1 MAHSHAVPYTFFS
14 PSRPHQQGAIRLT
27 SPTPFMNHARHT
39 PDKLCYTSLPAAY
52 ASFLASVNNAG
63 LYSLQNLLI
72 LFKQQLKFAVEIG
85 KGDRFVPASLGG
97 FMYQYTP
104 RYPKA
109 FGHPAWKL
117 YGPVNDALLQD
128 LFWRKVQ
135 TDPGLVSRLSTILDP
150 AAMTIGND
158 IFLSDNTAISLLP
171 ESCGAY
177 TTPRNRWLNRLHGNS
192 EDKKLIFEVE
202 EYPAAG
208 GLYLGP
214 LFQQKKGW
222 LPQNVYS
229 NILQHLGVSFTQEDR
244 YLFNRK
250 ACHNSV
256 LMTDIDKQHAEQTI
270 EGFTIDFGFKEFRVY
285 WYSTE
290 NGSTA
295 FGIVY
300 FFDDSGMVTK
310 LPISAWQ
317 RAGNVV
323 FDLLYPPH
331 NCPLYDLHEL
341 SRLRDKSKYVLICE
355 NEETY
360 ETIKHDHAWLPKVLP
375 VTTYSSVEMSDW
387 SSIRSMTPL
396 IFPDNSPAGC
406 HEAFKVFSV
415 LKTYGLSPY
424 FFKRQKINNISSFV
438 QDISAIARQDGE
450 CSLPDFAEHC
460 RREFGVEAPQGILP
474 QGQPLLELSGSED
487 EQEVLMENLLRLG
500 DQMTVFAWRGVGKSL
515 FALLLALCFAN
526 GHKALNGRV
535 RPSRKYR
542 VLLIDGEMSSRS
554 LQMRARSII
563 NALGLPE
570 DAANKLQVR
579 SSVVDKKDLVLDTEE
594 GWIDLLPDLEAADI
608 IIVDSL
614 FKIIP
619 SAMSSDYTATKEL
632 NNFYSWCR
640 RHGKTGIVVDHQ
652 GKNGHAA
659 FGSMG
664 KDIGVDAAL
673 QLSRPKNKNIIEA
686 TVTKNRN
693 FEFNDPCWVRYSI
706 KNESGRLTFQF
717 NDQAAIS
724 SSAAA
729 LPASEDEVMENS
741 DDNMSIPNKPDINQ
755 TIIDYIT
762 KHPDQAQG
770 EVVTELMEPL
780 QLGRSALSV
789 RIKQLREAGNL
800 NFWKKAPA
808 AKGKHEVSS
817 SASGEPDKGE

>member
-1 MAHSHAVPYTFFS
+1 
-14 PSRPHQQGAIRLT
+14 
-27 SPTPFMNHARHT
+27 
-39 PDKLCYTSLPAAY
+39 
-52 ASFLASVNNAG
+52 
-63 LYSLQNLLI
+63 
-72 LFKQQLKFAVEIG
+72 
-85 KGDRFVPASLGG
+85 
-97 FMYQYTP
+97 MYQYTP

-117 YGPVNDALLQD
+117 YGSVNDALQQD
-128 LFWRKVQ
+128 LLWRKVQ
-135 TDPGLVSRLSTILDP
+135 TDPVFASSLAMLIDP
-150 AAMTIGND
+150 CARQVDKD
-158 IFLSDNTAISLLP
+158 IFLADGTAVSLHP

-177 TTPRNRWLNRLHGNS
+177 TTRSNRCSDWLYGNS
-192 EDKKLIFEVE
+192 EDKKLISDAEK
-202 EYPAAG
+202 YPASG
-208 GLYLGP
+208 GFYLGP
-214 LFQQKKGW
+214 LYRQKKGW
-222 LPQNVYS
+222 LPKNVYS
-229 NILQHLGVSFTQEDR
+229 NILQQLGVSFTQEDR

-256 LMTDIDKQHAEQTI
+256 LMTDIDKQHAQQTI
-270 EGFTIDFGFKEFRVY
+270 KDFPIDFGFKKFRVH

-300 FFDDSGMVTK
+300 FFDDSGMVAK

-317 RAGNVV
+317 RAGNSTGNVV
-323 FDLLYPPH
+323 FDLLYPH
-331 NCPLYDLHEL
+331 YNCPLYDLHEL
-341 SRLRDKSKYVLICE
+341 SRWRGISKYVLICA
-355 NEETY
+355 NEWRC
-360 ETIKHDHAWLPKVLP
+360 ETIKKDHAWLPKVLP
-375 VTTYSSVEMSDW
+375 VTTYSSIEMSDW
-387 SSIRSMTPL
+387 SSIGSMTPL

-424 FFKRQKINNISSFV
+424 FFKRQRENSIFAFV
-438 QDISAIARQDGE
+438 QDLSAASRRSGE

-460 RREFGVEAPQGILP
+460 RREFGVEPPQGILP
-474 QGQPLLELSGSED
+474 KGQSLQELSGGDSEP
-487 EQEVLMENLLRLG
+487 EMLLDGLLSLG
-500 DQMTVFAWRGVGKSL
+500 DQMTLFAWRGVGKSL
-515 FALLLALCFAN
+515 FALLLALCLAN
-526 GHKALNGRV
+526 GHKALGGRV

-542 VLLIDGEMSSRS
+542 VLLIDGEMPSRS

>member
-1 MAHSHAVPYTFFS
+1 M
-14 PSRPHQQGAIRLT
+14 
-27 SPTPFMNHARHT
+27 
-39 PDKLCYTSLPAAY
+39 C
-52 ASFLASVNNAG
+52 
-63 LYSLQNLLI
+63 
-72 LFKQQLKFAVEIG
+72 
-85 KGDRFVPASLGG
+85 
-97 FMYQYTP
+97 QYTP

-117 YGPVNDALLQD
+117 YGSVNDALLQD

-135 TDPGLVSRLSTILDP
+135 TDPGLVSRLAKMLDP
-150 AAMTIGND
+150 NATQEKED
-158 IFLSDNTAISLLP
+158 IFLSDNTAISLHP

-177 TTPRNRWLNRLHGNS
+177 TTSRNRYLERLNGDCD
-192 EDKKLIFEVE
+192 DKKLISEAE
-202 EYPAAG
+202 KYPASG
-208 GLYLGP
+208 GYYLGP
-214 LFQQKKGW
+214 LFQQKFGW
-222 LPQNVYS
+222 LPQNTCS
-229 NILQHLGVSFTQEDR
+229 NILQRLGMSLTQEDR
-244 YLFNRK
+244 YQFNQK
-250 ACHNSV
+250 ACHNYR
-256 LMTDIDKQHAEQTI
+256 LMSDSDRQNAEQAIKNFAT
-270 EGFTIDFGFKEFRVY
+270 DFNLRISVIY
-285 WYSTE
+285 WYSSE
-290 NGSTA
+290 NGNTA
-295 FGIVY
+295 FGIVCLCNN
-300 FFDDSGMVTK
+300 SGNTIK
-310 LPISAWQ
+310 IPISSWK
-317 RAGNVV
+317 RTGIPSGKVV

-341 SRLRDKSKYVLICE
+341 SRWRCRSKYVLICA
-355 NEETY
+355 NECTC
-360 ETIKHDHAWLPKVLP
+360 ETIKQDHAWISKCLPI
-375 VTTYSSVEMSDW
+375 TTYSSVEISDW
-387 SSIRSMTPL
+387 ASLGSLIPL
-396 IFPDNSPAGC
+396 IFPDNTAAGC
-406 HEAFKVFSV
+406 WQAFEVFLA
-415 LKTYGLSPY
+415 LKTRGLSPY
-424 FFKRQKINNISSFV
+424 FFKRQKINNISSLV

-450 CSLPDFAEHC
+450 CDLFEFAKHC
-460 RREFGVEAPQGILP
+460 RREFGVEPPQGILP
-474 QGQPLLELSGSED
+474 QGQPLLELPGGESEP
-487 EQEVLMENLLRLG
+487 EPLLEGLLSLG
-500 DQMTVFAWRGVGKSL
+500 DQMTIFAWRGVGKSL
-515 FALLLALCFAN
+515 FSLLLALCFAN
-526 GHKALNGRV
+526 GHKALGGRV

-817 SASGEPDKGE
+817 SASGQPDKGE

>member
-1 MAHSHAVPYTFFS
+1 
-14 PSRPHQQGAIRLT
+14 
-27 SPTPFMNHARHT
+27 
-39 PDKLCYTSLPAAY
+39 
-52 ASFLASVNNAG
+52 
-63 LYSLQNLLI
+63 
-72 LFKQQLKFAVEIG
+72 
-85 KGDRFVPASLGG
+85 
-97 FMYQYTP
+97 MYQYTP
-104 RYPKA
+104 RYPRA

-117 YGPVNDALLQD
+117 YGSVNDALQQD
-128 LFWRKVQ
+128 LLWRKVQ
-135 TDPGLVSRLSTILDP
+135 TDPVFASSLAMLIDP
-150 AAMTIGND
+150 CARQVDKD
-158 IFLSDNTAISLLP
+158 IFLADGTAVSLHP

-177 TTPRNRWLNRLHGNS
+177 TTRSNRCSDWLYGNS
-192 EDKKLIFEVE
+192 EGKKLISDAEK
-202 EYPAAG
+202 YPASG
-208 GLYLGP
+208 GFYLGP
-214 LFQQKKGW
+214 LYRQKKGW

-270 EGFTIDFGFKEFRVY
+270 EGFRIDFGLKKFRVY

-300 FFDDSGMVTK
+300 FFDDSGMIAK

-317 RAGNVV
+317 RAGNSTGNVV

-341 SRLRDKSKYVLICE
+341 SRWRGRSKYAIICP
-355 NEETY
+355 NEEVCERIRLY
-360 ETIKHDHAWLPKVLP
+360 HAWILECYPL
-375 VTTYSSVEMSDW
+375 TTCSTVEGSDW
-387 SSIRSMTPL
+387 ASLGSMTPL
-396 IFPDNSPAGC
+396 IFPDNSPSGC

-424 FFKRQKINNISSFV
+424 FFKRQREDGMFAFV
-438 QDISAIARQDGE
+438 QDLSAAGRLYGE

-460 RREFGVEAPQGILP
+460 RREFGVEPPQGILP
-474 QGQPLLELSGSED
+474 QGQPLLELPGGESEP
-487 EQEVLMENLLRLG
+487 EPLLEGLLSLG
-500 DQMTVFAWRGVGKSL
+500 DQMTIFAWRGVGKSL
-515 FALLLALCFAN
+515 FSLLLALCFAN

-535 RPSRKYR
+535 CPSHKYR
-542 VLLIDGEMSSRS
+542 TLLIDGEMRS
-554 LQMRARSII
+554 DSLKKRARSITKG
-563 NALGLPE
+563 LGLPE
-570 DAANKLQVR
+570 YAANNLIVR
-579 SSVVDKKDLVLDTEE
+579 SSVVEKKNLVLDTEE
-594 GWIDLLPDLEAADI
+594 GWLDLLPDLEQTDI

-619 SAMSSDYTATKEL
+619 TAMSSEYTAIKEL

-652 GKNGHAA
+652 GKSGHAS

-664 KDIGVDAAL
+664 KDISVDAAL
-673 QLSRPKNKNIIEA
+673 QLKNSTHAIEA
-686 TVTKNRN
+686 TATKNRN
-693 FEFNDPCWVRYSI
+693 FEFTDKSWIKYSI
-706 KNESGRLTFQF
+706 KNESDGMAFQPIG
-717 NDQAAIS
+717 QVAIVS
-724 SSAAA
+724 STTALSAG
-729 LPASEDEVMENS
+729 EGEGMENS
-741 DDNMSIPNKPDINQ
+741 DENISAPKKPNIDQ
-755 TIIDYIT
+755 VIIDYIT
-762 KHPDQAQG
+762 EHPDQAQG

-789 RIKQLREAGNL
+789 RIKQLREAGKL

-817 SASGEPDKGE
+817 SASVEPAKGDS

>member
-1 MAHSHAVPYTFFS
+1 M
-14 PSRPHQQGAIRLT
+14 L
-27 SPTPFMNHARHT
+27 
-39 PDKLCYTSLPAAY
+39 
-52 ASFLASVNNAG
+52 
-63 LYSLQNLLI
+63 
-72 LFKQQLKFAVEIG
+72 
-85 KGDRFVPASLGG
+85 
-97 FMYQYTP
+97 QYTP

-117 YGPVNDALLQD
+117 YGSVNDALLQD

-135 TDPGLVSRLSTILDP
+135 TDPGLVARLAKILDP
-150 AAMTIGND
+150 NATQEKED
-158 IFLSDNTAISLLP
+158 IFLSDNTAISLHP
-171 ESCGAY
+171 ESCGSY
-177 TTPRNRWLNRLHGNS
+177 STIRNRLLNYLHGNS
-192 EDKKLIFEVE
+192 EDKKIIYEAE
-202 EYPAAG
+202 EYPAAC

-214 LFQQKKGW
+214 LFRQKCGW
-222 LPQNVYS
+222 LPENICS
-229 NILQHLGVSFTQEDR
+229 NIIREIELPLTKEDR

-256 LMTDIDKQHAEQTI
+256 LMSERDKQHAQQTI
-270 EGFTIDFGFKEFRVY
+270 KDFPIDFGFKKFRVY

-290 NGSTA
+290 NGGTA

-300 FFDDSGMVTK
+300 FFDDSGMVAK

-317 RAGNVV
+317 RVGNSAGNVV
-323 FDLLYPPH
+323 FDLLHPA
-331 NCPLYDLHEL
+331 NKIPLYNL
-341 SRLRDKSKYVLICE
+341 SDIIKFRSRSISQYAIICP
-355 NEETY
+355 NEAVC
-360 ETIKHDHAWLPKVLP
+360 ETIRRDHAWILQFYPL
-375 VTTYSSVEMSDW
+375 TTYSAVEGSDW
-387 SSIRSMTPL
+387 ASLGSMTPL

-406 HEAFKVFSV
+406 HEAFKVFSA

-424 FFKRQKINNISSFV
+424 FFKRQRENSIFAFV
-438 QDISAIARQDGE
+438 QDLSAAGRLYGE

-460 RREFGVEAPQGILP
+460 RREFGVEPPQGILP
-474 QGQPLLELSGSED
+474 KGQSLQELSGGDSEP
-487 EQEVLMENLLRLG
+487 EMLLDGLLSLG
-500 DQMTVFAWRGVGKSL
+500 DQMTLFAWRGVGKSL
-515 FALLLALCFAN
+515 FGLLLALCLAN
-526 GHKALNGRV
+526 GHKALGGRV
-535 RPSRKYR
+535 CPSRKFR
-542 VLLIDGEMSSRS
+542 VLLIDGEMPSRS

-724 SSAAA
+724 SSTNA
-729 LPASEDEVMENS
+729 LPAGEGEGMKNLY
-741 DDNMSIPNKPDINQ
+741 DNISAPNKPDTDQ
-755 TIIDYIT
+755 AIIEYIT
-762 KHPDQAQG
+762 SHSDQSQG
-770 EVVTELMEPL
+770 DIVKALMEQL
-780 QLGRSALSV
+780 SLGRSTLSE
-789 RIKQLREAGNL
+789 RIKQLREAGQL
-800 NFWKKAPA
+800 DFWANSP
-808 AKGKHEVSS
+808 AKGKREVTS
-817 SASGEPDKGE
+817 SASVEPFKGNS

>member
-1 MAHSHAVPYTFFS
+1 
-14 PSRPHQQGAIRLT
+14 
-27 SPTPFMNHARHT
+27 
-39 PDKLCYTSLPAAY
+39 
-52 ASFLASVNNAG
+52 
-63 LYSLQNLLI
+63 
-72 LFKQQLKFAVEIG
+72 
-85 KGDRFVPASLGG
+85 
-97 FMYQYTP
+97 MYQYTP

-117 YGPVNDALLQD
+117 YGSVNDALQQD
-128 LFWRKVQ
+128 LLWRKVQ
-135 TDPGLVSRLSTILDP
+135 TDPVFASSLAMLIDP
-150 AAMTIGND
+150 CARQVDKD
-158 IFLSDNTAISLLP
+158 IFLADGTAVSLHP

-177 TTPRNRWLNRLHGNS
+177 TTRSNRCSDWLYGNS
-192 EDKKLIFEVE
+192 EDKKLISDAEK
-202 EYPAAG
+202 YPASG
-208 GLYLGP
+208 GFYLGP
-214 LFQQKKGW
+214 LYRQKKGW
-222 LPQNVYS
+222 LPKNVYS
-229 NILQHLGVSFTQEDR
+229 NILQQLGVSFTQEDR

-256 LMTDIDKQHAEQTI
+256 LMTDIDKQHAQQTI
-270 EGFTIDFGFKEFRVY
+270 KDFPIDFGFKKFRVH

-300 FFDDSGMVTK
+300 FFDDSGMVAK

-317 RAGNVV
+317 RAGNSTGNVV
-323 FDLLYPPH
+323 FDLLYPH
-331 NCPLYDLHEL
+331 YNCPLYDLHEL
-341 SRLRDKSKYVLICE
+341 SRWRGISKYALICA
-355 NEETY
+355 NEWRC
-360 ETIKHDHAWLPKVLP
+360 ETIKKDHAWLPKVLP
-375 VTTYSSVEMSDW
+375 VTTYSSIEMSDW
-387 SSIRSMTPL
+387 SSIGSMTPL

-424 FFKRQKINNISSFV
+424 FFKRQRENSIFAFV
-438 QDISAIARQDGE
+438 QDLSAASRRSGE

-460 RREFGVEAPQGILP
+460 RREFGVEPPQGILP
-474 QGQPLLELSGSED
+474 KGQSLQELSGGDSEP
-487 EQEVLMENLLRLG
+487 EMLLDGLLSLG
-500 DQMTVFAWRGVGKSL
+500 DQMTLFAWRGVGKSL
-515 FALLLALCFAN
+515 FALLLALCLAN
-526 GHKALNGRV
+526 GHKALGGRV

-542 VLLIDGEMSSRS
+542 VLLIDGEMPSRS

>member
-1 MAHSHAVPYTFFS
+1 
-14 PSRPHQQGAIRLT
+14 
-27 SPTPFMNHARHT
+27 
-39 PDKLCYTSLPAAY
+39 
-52 ASFLASVNNAG
+52 
-63 LYSLQNLLI
+63 
-72 LFKQQLKFAVEIG
+72 
-85 KGDRFVPASLGG
+85 
-97 FMYQYTP
+97 MYQYTP

-117 YGPVNDALLQD
+117 YGSVNDALQQD
-128 LFWRKVQ
+128 LLWRKVQ
-135 TDPGLVSRLSTILDP
+135 TDPVFASSLAMLIDP
-150 AAMTIGND
+150 CARQVDKD
-158 IFLSDNTAISLLP
+158 IFLADGTAVSLHP

-177 TTPRNRWLNRLHGNS
+177 TTRSNRCSDWLYGNS
-192 EDKKLIFEVE
+192 EDKKLISDAEK
-202 EYPAAG
+202 YPASG
-208 GLYLGP
+208 GFYLGP
-214 LFQQKKGW
+214 LYRQKKGW

-270 EGFTIDFGFKEFRVY
+270 EDFLIDFGFKTFEVY

-300 FFDDSGMVTK
+300 FFNESGMVAK

-317 RAGNVV
+317 RAGNSTGNVV

-341 SRLRDKSKYVLICE
+341 SRWRGRSKYVLICA
-355 NEETY
+355 NECTC
-360 ETIKHDHAWLPKVLP
+360 ETIKQDHAWISKCLPI
-375 VTTYSSVEMSDW
+375 TTYSSVEISDW
-387 SSIRSMTPL
+387 ASLGSLIPL
-396 IFPDNSPAGC
+396 IFPDNTAAGC
-406 HEAFKVFSV
+406 WQAFEVFLA
-415 LKTYGLSPY
+415 LKTRGLSPY
-424 FFKRQKINNISSFV
+424 FFKRQKINNISSLV

-450 CSLPDFAEHC
+450 CDLFEFAKHC
-460 RREFGVEAPQGILP
+460 RREFGVEPPQGILP
-474 QGQPLLELSGSED
+474 QGQPLLELPGGESEP
-487 EQEVLMENLLRLG
+487 EPLLEGLLSLG
-500 DQMTVFAWRGVGKSL
+500 DQMTIFAWRGVGKSL
-515 FALLLALCFAN
+515 FSLLLALCFAN
-526 GHKALNGRV
+526 GHKALGGRV

-664 KDIGVDAAL
+664 KDIGVDAVL

-817 SASGEPDKGE
+817 SASGQPDKGE